1 MDSSQ
6 IITKN
11 DQGLKSILESLDF
24 MKNTLEQLSKN
35 YRPVLKGERF
45 LSEIEVS
52 KILKTT
58 CRTLLTY
65 RTEKLMPFYQIGG
78 KIMYKESDI
87 QRLME
92 ENYR

>member
-11 DQGLKSILESLDF
+11 DQSYKSIIESLDI
-24 MKNTLEQLSKN
+24 MKDTLEQLSKN
-35 YRPVLKGERF
+35 YRPVLKGER
-45 LSEIEVS
+45 LLTETEVS

-65 RTEKLMPFYQIGG
+65 RTEKMIPFYQIGG

-87 QRLME
+87 QRLLE
-92 ENYR
+92 SNYM